1 MVSKTF
7 ILSLVGVAAALP
19 GQPQARDALDDLKA
33 CTEALAQ
40 VTSGMPTF
48 PTELVSFYMTQT
60 ETDPCK
66 VTPPPAV
73 QSKVESYE
81 AAASSWFNEHGDA
94 YSSAIDK
101 CPGPDPTMAVPT
113 LPVCGGSDNG
123 DSTSGGDDSNSG
135 NGDGQANDNT
145 EDDDSA
151 ATRPTGVI
159 AMAVALAG
167 FVGVVAA
174 L

>member
-7 ILSLVGVAAALP
+7 ILSLVGVAAAMP

-33 CTEALAQ
+33 CTEALAT
-40 VTSGMPTF
+40 VTSGMPGF
-48 PTELVSFYMTQT
+48 PTEVASFYLTQT

-73 QSKVESYE
+73 ESKLSSYQ
-81 AAASSWFNEHGDA
+81 AAASSWFNENGEA
-94 YSSAIDK
+94 YSSAISK
-101 CPGPDPTMAVPT
+101 CPGGDLAIPTPT
-113 LPVCGGSDNG
+113 NLPTTCGGSTG
-123 DSTSGGDDSNSG
+123 GSSSGGDSSSGSGSGSGSG
-135 NGDGQANDNT
+135 NGDKPND
-145 EDDDSA
+145 
-151 ATRPTGVI
+151 ATRSTGLV
-159 AMAVALAG
+159 AMAAALAG